1 MTTLN
6 LKHKPTQ
13 WVILL
18 FLAIIWGSSFIL
30 MKRGLVYF
38 SSTEVAAFRISL
50 ASIVLS
56 PIAIRNLKKIRGN
69 SMYLLITGLFGN
81 AIPAFLF
88 AMAQTQIPS
97 ALSGI
102 LNSLTSL
109 FTLTIGVLIF
119 RMQTTVYQI
128 IGVLLALVGA
138 VGLIGVENIT
148 ELNADASYALLVVLA
163 AAMYG
168 TAVNT
173 IKSKLPHMRPTHITA
188 LSFFLTGPWCLLFL
202 LFQTDFVNQLKAN
215 PQSWNG
221 VMYLTILAI
230 IGTALAVVLF
240 NRLIKE
246 TTAVFAS
253 TVTYIIP
260 IVALCWGLI
269 DGESIL
275 ATDILFMLVILGGIF
290 LVNNQGVAQRLNKFF
305 R

>member
-1 MTTLN
+1 MRGIDFSN
-6 LKHKPTQ
+6 KPTQ
-13 WVILL
+13 WIVLL
-18 FLAIIWGSSFIL
+18 LLALVWGSSFIL

-38 SSTEVAAFRISL
+38 DSAEVAAFRISVAAL
-50 ASIVLS
+50 VLL
-56 PIAIRNLKKIRGN
+56 PIALKNLDKIRGN
-69 SMYLLITGLFGN
+69 FLALLVTGLFGN

-109 FTLTIGVLIF
+109 FTLAIGVAIF
-119 RMQTTVYQI
+119 KMKTTTYQI
-128 IGVLLALVGA
+128 LGVLLALIGA
-138 VGLIGVENIT
+138 IGLIGVENISGF
-148 ELNADASYALLVVLA
+148 NDDASYALLVVLA

-173 IKSKLPHMRPTHITA
+173 IKSKLPHMKPTHITA
-188 LSFFLTGPWCLLFL
+188 LSFFLTGPWCLLYL
-202 LFQTDFVNQLKAN
+202 LFQTDFLNQLYEN
-215 PQSWNG
+215 PDSLNG
-221 VMYLTILAI
+221 VLYLIILAI
-230 IGTALAVVLF
+230 VGTALAVVIF

-260 IVALCWGLI
+260 IVAVGWGLL

-290 LVNNQGVAQRLNKFF
+290 LVNNKGASQRLNKFF

>member
-1 MTTLN
+1 
-6 LKHKPTQ
+6 
-13 WVILL
+13 
-18 FLAIIWGSSFIL
+18 